1 MNASVGV
8 KMSVRV
14 KVSTSGNV
22 KGPMRRVGYADLA
35 VERAQRERQVEQRV
49 VAWACVLLQRRQVR
63 HVEEAQ
69 ILERPATQNVGR
81 TMHRVRCET

>member
-1 MNASVGV
+1 MNVSVGV

-14 KVSTSGNV
+14 KVSTSGHV

-49 VAWACVLLQRRQVR
+49 VAWAGVLLQRRQIR

-69 ILERPATQNVGR
+69 VLERPATQNVR
-81 TMHRVRCET
+81 CTTYRVRCET